1 MRIRGKLIGLAF
13 LAVVL
18 VLAAA
23 SLVLTNAAGLRQPEV
38 ISAAPYTFDGQRI
51 VLR

>member
-13 LAVVL
+13 LAVAL
-18 VLAAA
+18 VLAAT
-23 SLVLTNAAGLRQPEV
+23 SLVLTKTAGLQQLEA
-38 ISAAPYTFDGQRI
+38 ISAATYTFDGQRI